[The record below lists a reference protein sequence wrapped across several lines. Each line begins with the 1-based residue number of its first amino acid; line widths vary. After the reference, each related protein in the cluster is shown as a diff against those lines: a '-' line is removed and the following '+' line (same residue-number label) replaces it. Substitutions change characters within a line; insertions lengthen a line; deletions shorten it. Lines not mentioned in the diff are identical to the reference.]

1 LDTKNTAEEIK
12 RLRGCLNDLVV
23 VLSLPA
29 IWTDSEPSDI
39 ANTLLDVVVRLL
51 RLDFAFVRLDD
62 SFEGPKTE
70 WVRSTLTHDVQ
81 PEEIQRSVEAWL
93 RGEATDSKLT
103 LPNGD
108 GGGLMSIAVFRLG
121 LQDEVGR
128 FIVASPRPDFP
139 TQTEQLLLQ
148 VAANQAAIGLK
159 EAQHLQQ
166 QRHATEELEQ
176 RVVERTAELAALNET
191 LKREI
196 LDRTRAEELNRA
208 LAGRLIQSQEAERI
222 RIARDLHDG
231 VCQELAALAIDMSNL
246 RQKAGDIGRNTQ
258 EMLQSLQGRTTSVA
272 GSLRLLSHELHPGVM
287 HHIGLVAA
295 LRAHC
300 GEVEDQHYIRVKFS
314 AEGESEPA
322 SRQVAL
328 SLFRIAQE
336 ALRNTVRHGRASQAI
351 VSLVR
356 DDVHL
361 TLTVTDDGDGFDV
374 AAVRS
379 KGLGLV
385 SMEER
390 ARLVHAQVFIR
401 SSPGHGTTIEVR
413 VPVDVTH
420 DLHQR

>member
-1 LDTKNTAEEIK
+1 LDTKNTTEEIK

-29 IWTDSEPSDI
+29 IWTDSGPSHI
-39 ANTLLDVVVRLL
+39 ADTLLDVLVRML
-51 RLDFAFVRLDD
+51 RLDFACVRLDD

-70 WVRSTLTHDVQ
+70 WVRSTLTHNGQ
-81 PEEIQRSVEAWL
+81 PQDIQRAVEAWL
-93 RGEATDSKLT
+93 RGEATESKLT

-108 GGGLMSIAVFRLG
+108 SGLISIAVFRLG

-176 RVVERTAELAALNET
+176 RVAERTAELAALNET

-246 RQKAGDIGRNTQ
+246 RQKADDIGRNTQ
-258 EMLQSLQGRTTSVA
+258 EMLQSFQGRTTSVA

-300 GEVEDQHYIRVKFS
+300 GEVEVQHYIRVKFS

-336 ALRNTVRHGRASQAI
+336 ALRNSVRHGCASQAI

-356 DDVHL
+356 DDAHL
-361 TLTVTDDGDGFDV
+361 TLTVTDDGAGFDV

-420 DLHQR
+420 D